1 MVNWVFAKIS
11 FNKNL
16 LFLWFSLNQ
25 NIDWALS
32 LSFQGLNQN
41 AQLGPYFSTAK
52 KKPSSKQKR
61 GEHDFERLLEE
72 KIKKY

>member
-1 MVNWVFAKIS
+1 
-11 FNKNL
+11 
-16 LFLWFSLNQ
+16 LNQ

-61 GEHDFERLLEE
+61 GEHDFERVLEE